1 MRTMRIPIGSERD
14 ACRMI
19 IAAVAAVVAVGMTGW
34 VRQ

>member
-19 IAAVAAVVAVGMTGW
+19 IAAVVAVGMTGW

>member
-14 ACRMI
+14 ACRLI
-19 IAAVAAVVAVGMTGW
+19 IVAVGTTGL